1 MIVICELLFNVLSV
15 CSVRKRIFGE
25 EAEEEAEQQCEEPNK
40 SSDVGGAVESLQRTT
55 TGEAGAG

>member
-1 MIVICELLFNVLSV
+1 MYVLSGK
-15 CSVRKRIFGE
+15 KRIFGE

-55 TGEAGAG
+55 TGEAGAR